1 MPVTLTQINVD
12 IQYMILHG
20 MMKSNVMTGILLVIT
35 KVGRRTFFTMIR
47 MTDQSIQWPTTV
59 KYIIST
65 ELFDLVNIVKT
76 RFIMKSRLLKFFI
89 KIGLE
94 NVEEILYHGYVVT
107 AKAVLQEKTVLKSPI
122 YNELSFLFSPFLNI
136 YITSL

>member
-47 MTDQSIQWPTTV
+47 MTDQSIQ
-59 KYIIST
+59 
-65 ELFDLVNIVKT
+65 
-76 RFIMKSRLLKFFI
+76 
-89 KIGLE
+89 
-94 NVEEILYHGYVVT
+94 
-107 AKAVLQEKTVLKSPI
+107 
-122 YNELSFLFSPFLNI
+122 
-136 YITSL
+136 